1 MRFIDQHIKVFFLC
15 SLFLAPASS
24 YAQTWAFELWH
35 EGKIILLTG
44 DTLRGLVKYDFQQ
57 DIVQYDMPNDRTEA
71 FSARKVLSFE
81 IFDNTVKKYRR
92 FYALPFSAAGSYKIP
107 VFFELL
113 EEGKMTLL
121 AREALEYRTYSSPYF
136 IGSYTRLVLIHKFF
150 FLEED
155 GDIVEFDGSRNE
167 LLEKMGARSDA
178 VEKFIRQNKLRMEDK
193 YDFARIIAYYNSF
206 FTS

>member
-1 MRFIDQHIKVFFLC
+1 MP
-15 SLFLAPASS
+15 LFSQ
-24 YAQTWAFELWH
+24 AQTWAFELWH
-35 EGKIILLTG
+35 EGKIVLLTG
-44 DTLRGLVKYDFQQ
+44 DTLRGLVKYDLQQ
-57 DIVQYDMPNDRTEA
+57 DIVQYDVPHDRTEA
-71 FSARKVLSFE
+71 FSARKVLSYE
-81 IFDNTVKKYRR
+81 IFDATVKRYRR
-92 FYALPFSAAGSYKIP
+92 FYALPYSASGSYKIP

-155 GDIVEFDGSRNE
+155 GDIVEFIGTRND
-167 LLEKMGARSDA
+167 LIDKMGTRGDA
-178 VEKFIRQNKLRMEDK
+178 VEKFIKQNKLRMEDK